1 MLFAYGTSAV
11 ILAALVTVLFGS
23 LFAGA
28 VVAFWTQQWTGNRER
43 QNRRDD
49 LRLKLYLDVVD
60 LVMDNELEL
69 AERGFEG
76 KIPPREIQ
84 TKRIHIRHRLR
95 LLGSPLVLD
104 AYEKYKALVGR
115 SIENPREHRPEN
127 PDDVVNA
134 REQLIDAMAREF
146 QEGRARQPSRSYHF

>member
-1 MLFAYGTSAV
+1 MFFACSVPGAV
-11 ILAALVTVLFGS
+11 WNVVANITYILIGS
-23 LFAGA
+23 LMGAGI
-28 VVAFWTQQWTGNRER
+28 VAFLTQYWAGKRER
-43 QNRRDD
+43 RDRRDN
-49 LRLKLYLDVVD
+49 LRLELYQNVVD
-60 LVMDNELEL
+60 LVMGNECEL

-104 AYEKYKALVGR
+104 AYEKYKELIGQ
-115 SIENPREHRPEN
+115 STENPLEQRPKN

-146 QEGRARQPSRSYHF
+146 QEGRAR